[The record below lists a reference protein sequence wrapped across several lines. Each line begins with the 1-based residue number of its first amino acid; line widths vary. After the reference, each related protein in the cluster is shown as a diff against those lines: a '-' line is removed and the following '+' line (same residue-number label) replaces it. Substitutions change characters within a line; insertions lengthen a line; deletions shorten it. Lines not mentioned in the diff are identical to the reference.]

1 MKSDMVEK
9 RKITADGEELEGLI
23 AVDQYERA
31 EGTVE
36 VPGPNKTINVKNGVT
51 VIPPIPMTF
60 KITRNSKTLKILQDW
75 KQKNEYKDVVMIITD
90 GAGAEISRELWPN
103 TECSRLAGPAYDAS
117 APVVSSQ
124 AVTLLPED
132 IIPIDP
138 E

>member
-9 RKITADGEELEGLI
+9 RKLIADGEELEGLI
-23 AVDQYERA
+23 SVDQYERA

-36 VPGPNKTINVKNGVT
+36 VPGLNKTINVKNGVT
-51 VIPPIPMTF
+51 VIPPIPMIF

-75 KQKNEYKDVVMIITD
+75 KEKNEYKDCVMIITD
-90 GAGAEISRELWPN
+90 GAGAEISRELMPN

>member
-1 MKSDMVEK
+1 MKGDMVEK
-9 RKITADGEELEGLI
+9 RILVADGETLEGLI
-23 AVDQYERA
+23 SVDQYERA

-51 VIPPIPMTF
+51 VIPPIPCVF
-60 KITRNSKTLKILQDW
+60 KLTRNSKTLKILQNW
-75 KQKNEYKDVVMIITD
+75 KDKNEYKDVVMIITD
-90 GAGAEISRELWPN
+90 GAGAEISRELMPN

-117 APVVSSQ
+117 SPVVSSQ